1 MGRLPGGPQ
10 LLYFRDDVFFPPG
23 PGSKSLVDL
32 VLKDR
37 PECDEL
43 LLGEFP
49 PPGGEETKPYHLNDL
64 CRSLQA
70 QVVPRDAVLLA
81 NSRNNQVPDP
91 TLEIGHVQ
99 RFAEFGR

>member
-23 PGSKSLVDL
+23 LGSELLVDL

-64 CRSLQA
+64 LPQPPGLGRLNR
-70 QVVPRDAVLLA
+70 PIFLDRFLGLKNLL
-81 NSRNNQVPDP
+81 
-91 TLEIGHVQ
+91 
-99 RFAEFGR
+99 